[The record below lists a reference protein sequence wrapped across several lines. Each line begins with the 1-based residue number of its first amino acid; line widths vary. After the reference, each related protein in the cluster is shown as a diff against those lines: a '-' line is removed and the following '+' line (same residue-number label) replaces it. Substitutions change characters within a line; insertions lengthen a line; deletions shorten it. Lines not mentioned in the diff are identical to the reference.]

1 MNLDIT
7 LSPIFQK
14 AKYTFLGNSAFFS
27 SLPRL
32 YGSFGYDNCVFS
44 ALLFC
49 IQSIIRFHQ
58 QANLFVNPALHTN
71 FKVTIIYPFYK
82 FFLPNLWQFES
93 LRVIKFELQSKFI
106 FKLDIEILQSNKC
119 TADSFRFKIKL

>member
-1 MNLDIT
+1 MG
-7 LSPIFQK
+7 F
-14 AKYTFLGNSAFFS
+14 AFFS
-27 SLPRL
+27 TLI
-32 YGSFGYDNCVFS
+32 
-44 ALLFC
+44 FC

-93 LRVIKFELQSKFI
+93 LRVIKYVQFELQSKFI

-119 TADSFRFKIKL
+119 TESFRFKIKL